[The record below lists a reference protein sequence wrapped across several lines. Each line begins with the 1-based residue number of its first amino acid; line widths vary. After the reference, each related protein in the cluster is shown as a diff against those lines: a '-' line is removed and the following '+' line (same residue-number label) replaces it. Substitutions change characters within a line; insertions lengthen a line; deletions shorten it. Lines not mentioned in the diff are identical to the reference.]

1 MRFSNN
7 SQRCC
12 FFQPVVGCGV
22 LEAAGNDGIISLELC
37 ASFPVLIGDACECTA
52 VPLVSAAPS
61 FGPTV
66 VSPITPPTVNTF
78 TPTALSVSA
87 APIFSPTVVSPIT
100 SSPVVN
106 PVCSIC
112 GDGSTVGNPD
122 AVFEFQG
129 ISNSCGGVQD
139 AGNAGLITS
148 DVCSL
153 LPGITRVGC
162 ECSSRAPSTSTGPSL
177 APSTSPSVSARPSS
191 LTVSP
196 VTFAPVAP
204 S

>member
-7 SQRCC
+7 SHRCC

-37 ASFPVLIGDACECTA
+37 ASFPDLIGDACECTA

-61 FGPTV
+61 FG
-66 VSPITPPTVNTF
+66 
-78 TPTALSVSA
+78 
-87 APIFSPTVVSPIT
+87 PTVVSPIT

-129 ISNSCGGVQD
+129 ISNPCGGVQD